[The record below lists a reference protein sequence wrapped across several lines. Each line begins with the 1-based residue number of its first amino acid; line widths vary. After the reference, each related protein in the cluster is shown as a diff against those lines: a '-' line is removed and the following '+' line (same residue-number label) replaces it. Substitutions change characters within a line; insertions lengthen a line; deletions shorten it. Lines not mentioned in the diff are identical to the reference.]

1 VSTSIP
7 ANILV
12 TVDSACFL
20 FINRFLS
27 EDLDFNNENKVE
39 VYKVGSEKYI
49 DRLRYGSDQDEKYHF
64 IFADTVLPSHS
75 AHESA
80 YNLTI
85 DIINN
90 LSEKYNPDCILTLD
104 NYDLFLDR
112 EVEVDEYDDGSKS

>member
-1 VSTSIP
+1 MFSFYKQI
-7 ANILV
+7 
-12 TVDSACFL
+12 
-20 FINRFLS
+20 LS

-49 DRLRYGSDQDEKYHF
+49 YGLRYGFDKDEKYHF

-80 YNLTI
+80 YNPTI

-90 LSEKYNPDCILTLD
+90 LSEKYNPDYILTLD
-104 NYDLFLDR
+104 NYDLFFDK